1 MESSLPQ
8 RQPQNPVGQEST
20 DEQLYAEKARI
31 GRLSRI
37 REVVFGTLDGLLVPV
52 GVVSAVAGGTNN
64 TSAVIIAGLAE
75 AFAGALSMGAGEF
88 ISGRSEAQVQKTEV
102 AKELREIRDNPE
114 FELDEMAHL
123 FRHEGVSAEDA
134 KTMANLLV
142 KYPNAYHKT
151 MVEKELGLQIN
162 PDTVHIN
169 EALTMGVSYIIGS
182 IFPLIAYFFLPI
194 RTALP
199 VSLALTVLAL
209 VIVGIIKG
217 RLANINLVR
226 SALEVVVVG
235 TASALGGYF
244 LGVVVPHL
252 FGFK

>member
-1 MESSLPQ
+1 MESSLP
-8 RQPQNPVGQEST
+8 PGQAAQELSN
-20 DEQLYAEKARI
+20 EQLYGEKARI
-31 GRLSRI
+31 ARLSRI

-52 GVVSAVAGGTNN
+52 GVVSAVAGGTGSTN
-64 TSAVIIAGLAE
+64 AVIIAGLAE

-102 AKELREIRDNPE
+102 EKELREIRDNPE
-114 FELDEMAHL
+114 FELSEMAQL

-134 KTMANLLV
+134 TTMANLLA

-151 MVEKELGLQIN
+151 MVEKELGLQID
-162 PDTVHIN
+162 PDTVRIP

-194 RTALP
+194 PVALP
-199 VSLALTVLAL
+199 VSLVLTVLAL

-235 TASALGGYF
+235 TASALGGYL
-244 LGVVVPHL
+244 LGNVIPHL
-252 FGFK
+252 FGF

>member
-1 MESSLPQ
+1 LASSLPHDQ
-8 RQPQNPVGQEST
+8 AAQELS
-20 DEQLYAEKARI
+20 DAQLYDEKARI
-31 GRLSRI
+31 ARLSRI

-52 GVVSAVAGGTNN
+52 GVVSAVAGGTGSTN
-64 TSAVIIAGLAE
+64 AVIIAGLAE

-102 AKELREIRDNPE
+102 EKELREIRENPE
-114 FELDEMAHL
+114 FELDEMAQL
-123 FRHEGVSAEDA
+123 FRHEGVGAEDA
-134 KTMANLLV
+134 TTMANLLA
-142 KYPNAYHKT
+142 KYPTAYHKT
-151 MVEKELGLQIN
+151 MVEKELGLQID
-162 PDTVHIN
+162 PDTVRIP

-194 RTALP
+194 PVALP

-235 TASALGGYF
+235 TASALGGYL
-244 LGVVVPHL
+244 LGNVVPHL
-252 FGFK
+252 FGV